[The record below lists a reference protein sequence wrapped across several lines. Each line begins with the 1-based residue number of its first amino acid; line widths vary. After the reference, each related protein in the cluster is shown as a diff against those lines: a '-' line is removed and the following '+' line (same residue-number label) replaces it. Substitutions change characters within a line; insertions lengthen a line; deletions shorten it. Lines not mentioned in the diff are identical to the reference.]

1 MALNTATVLLL
12 VKTRLNRLAGDT
24 SLDDYLTAR
33 INGAAAELANVGVTI
48 DTDDTSLTLFL
59 VDYVVWQYQ
68 CRDDSGAMP
77 DWLRLRRRELW
88 LKQNTQHGGET

>member
-24 SLDDYLTAR
+24 SLDSYLTAR
-33 INGAAAELANVGVTI
+33 IEGAAKELADVGI
-48 DTDDTSLTLFL
+48 SISTDDTSQTIFL

-88 LKQNTQHGGET
+88 LKQNTRGGDAS